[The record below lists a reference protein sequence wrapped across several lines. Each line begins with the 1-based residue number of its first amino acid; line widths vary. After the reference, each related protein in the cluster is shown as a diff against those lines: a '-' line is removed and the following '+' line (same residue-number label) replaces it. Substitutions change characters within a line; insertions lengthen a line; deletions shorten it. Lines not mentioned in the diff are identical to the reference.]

1 MRLPKGNLIHFAVSA
16 RSRPTLVSATVAILF
31 CLSACSRSGATGQV
45 RVPAAPAQAA
55 PPSPAAIATA
65 RKLPRSEGGAQCSKT
80 SGYDVIIV
88 GAGLAGLSAAREL
101 AHLGHSAL
109 ILEANDRIG
118 GRAYV
123 GQIAVGEIGDPTAS
137 IDYGGAWIHGVPTNP
152 LTPLVDAMGFRRSR
166 SELDVPYYVDSH
178 RASAEQTELFHE
190 AIEEYEEA
198 LGLAAAA
205 EENEHALA
213 EYACGAASKIKDR
226 RMTPEELCG
235 HLTRTMPDK
244 TEAKHLC
251 DQALRLP
258 ADLTAKAFCGEAQTA
273 IRVTRDVA
281 EEYVPRDQRFQDVL
295 PLVITNAGPLETSAE
310 LKDSSAFDAAQFAAG
325 EDDLINKG
333 MGAFVEKFGEDV
345 PVCLNSPVTKVAYSE
360 NGVVVQA
367 GDRRYE
373 ALNALVTVSVG
384 VLRAKRIAFEPAL
397 PDWKQDAIDRL
408 QMGNLQKVIIP
419 FRRDIFRD
427 ELPNSW
433 VLYEGDLPEEEQRL
447 AEQRQLAAEDR
458 KRRVMAFVIKPLG
471 TSIAIGFFGGDWA
484 RTFEGQCKGEENG
497 SGPRSKSGCDDLAIK
512 ATTTALSRIY
522 GEKQVMDSI
531 QSDEI
536 HVTRWSLDETS
547 LGAYSVPQPGH
558 WDKHEILR
566 RPVGAGEGGEGTKRL
581 FFAGEGTARAI
592 YNGSYPGAYESG
604 VEAARVIHAG
614 MIAAPGRKRD

>member
-1 MRLPKGNLIHFAVSA
+1 V
-16 RSRPTLVSATVAILF
+16 V
-31 CLSACSRSGATGQV
+31 
-45 RVPAAPAQAA
+45 
-55 PPSPAAIATA
+55 
-65 RKLPRSEGGAQCSKT
+65 
-80 SGYDVIIV
+80 IV
-88 GAGLAGLSAAREL
+88 GAGLAGLSAAKEL
-101 AHLGHSAL
+101 IHLGHSVL

-123 GQIAVGEIGDPTAS
+123 GQIRVGEIGDPKAP

-152 LTPLVDAMGFRRSR
+152 LAALVDAMGFRRSR
-166 SELDVPYYVDSH
+166 SELDVPYYVDGH
-178 RASAEQTELFHE
+178 RASSEQTELFHQ
-190 AIEEYEEA
+190 AIEEYEES
-198 LGLAAAA
+198 LELAAAA

-226 RMTPEELCG
+226 TMTPEELCRQ
-235 HLTRTMPDK
+235 LTRTMPDK
-244 TEAKHLC
+244 AAAKHLC
-251 DQALRLP
+251 DQALHLP
-258 ADLTAKAFCGEAQTA
+258 ADLAAKAFCGEAQTA
-273 IRVTRDVA
+273 IRVTHDVA
-281 EEYVPRDQRFQDVL
+281 EEYVPRDQRFRDVL
-295 PLVITNAGPLETSAE
+295 PLVIANAGPLETSAE
-310 LKDSSAFDAAQFAAG
+310 LKDSSAVDAAQFAAG

-345 PVCLNSPVTKVAYSE
+345 PVCLNSPVTKIAYSE
-360 NGVVVQA
+360 NGVVVHA
-367 GDRRYE
+367 GDRRYA

-397 PDWKQDAIDRL
+397 PAWKQDAIDHL

-419 FRRDIFRD
+419 FKRDVFRD

-433 VLYEGDLPEEEQRL
+433 VLYEGDLLEGEQRL

-458 KRRVMAFVIKPLG
+458 KRVMAFVIKPLS
-471 TSIAIGFFGGDWA
+471 TNIAIGFFGGDRA
-484 RTFEGQCKGEENG
+484 RAFEGQCKGAETG

-512 ATTTALSRIY
+512 VTTTALSSIY

-536 HVTRWSLDETS
+536 HVTHWSLDETS
-547 LGAYSVPQPGH
+547 LGAYSVPEPGH
-558 WDKHEILR
+558 WDKHEMLR
-566 RPVGAGEGGEGTKRL
+566 RPVGAGEDGEGTKRL

-614 MIAAPGRKRD
+614 MIEAPGRKRDQ